1 MAPSASQQPAAAGT
15 VEAPTP
21 PTARYF
27 AWLYSPEDQ
36 RPLVAALC
44 GIEREVAESL
54 RAGLEHS
61 VAHVRLEWWREECER
76 FARGTPVHPLSRQ
89 LQAAARGAGKAVRL
103 DPRGFVDVTTWDL
116 ARATFG
122 SRKEVQQYCERW
134 ARAMTQGIVEHAL
147 ADAPDAGQTGRAIG
161 AAIREIELLADIAR
175 EAHAGRLRLPLD
187 ELERIGIAPE
197 ALVRPPWPEAL
208 AAHLAQR
215 HRELR
220 AALGAAIAA
229 LDARQQSALRGL
241 LVWAALAARL
251 SRRAERALP
260 QALEAPHDGGFASA
274 WIAWRAARAAQA
286 GRLTLT

>member
-1 MAPSASQQPAAAGT
+1 MAASASRQPAGAGG

-21 PTARYF
+21 PTARFF
-27 AWLYSPEDQ
+27 AWLYSPEEQ

-54 RAGLEHS
+54 RPALEHS

-76 FARGTPVHPLSRQ
+76 FARGASVHPLSRE
-89 LQAAARGAGKAVRL
+89 LQAAAGGTRSAVRL

-116 ARATFG
+116 SRATFE

-134 ARAMTQGIVEHAL
+134 ARAMTQGIAEYAL
-147 ADAPDAGQTGRAIG
+147 ADTPGAGQTGRALG
-161 AAIREIELLADIAR
+161 TAIREIELLADLAR

-187 ELERIGIAPE
+187 ELERIGVSPE
-197 ALVRPPWPEAL
+197 ALARPPWPDAL
-208 AAHLAQR
+208 ASHLAQR

-220 AALGAAIAA
+220 AALGARIAA
-229 LDARQQSALRGL
+229 LDVRQQSALRGL
-241 LVWAALAARL
+241 LVWAALAARV
-251 SRRAERALP
+251 SRRAERVLPHAL
-260 QALEAPHDGGFASA
+260 QAPHDGGFASG